1 MDVKLRTWSAH
12 SADGIFRSSSHP
24 SQSQHALVEALVR
37 EEVRQTHVVPGNRT
51 ERLKNYVQ
59 YDLKIRFMIN
69 TDCKLTRRSSSAI
82 HGMPDRSAL

>member
-1 MDVKLRTWSAH
+1 MEVKLRTWSAD

-51 ERLKNYVQ
+51 ERLKN
-59 YDLKIRFMIN
+59 
-69 TDCKLTRRSSSAI
+69 
-82 HGMPDRSAL
+82 